1 MVCGAEKKETE
12 SCAAAAFAP
21 PYWRVAEEKVFGKL
35 LTSEVREPPWK
46 QDLSDQFEINVTH
59 HQFCKLSPSIYRYIN
74 PLYST
79 LAKNYTSLIISIKYS
94 KKYCISY
101 IQKHLATVFTS
112 LTINEAETSKKE

>member
-12 SCAAAAFAP
+12 SCAAAAAFAP

-79 LAKNYTSLIISIKYS
+79 LAKNYTSLIISIKY
-94 KKYCISY
+94 CIFSY